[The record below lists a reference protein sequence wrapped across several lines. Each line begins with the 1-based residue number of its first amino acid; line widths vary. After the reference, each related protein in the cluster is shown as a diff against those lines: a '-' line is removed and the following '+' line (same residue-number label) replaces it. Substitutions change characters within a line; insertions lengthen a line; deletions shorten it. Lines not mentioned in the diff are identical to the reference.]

1 MIVKRNQ
8 KKEKLNNWKLENNR
22 RQAAQKKEHR
32 ISRSVET
39 SGK

>member
-1 MIVKRNQ
+1 LVKEIKRR
-8 KKEKLNNWKLENNR
+8 KTLKDWKLENNR
-22 RQAAQKKEHR
+22 RHAAQKKEHR